1 MPKSQFICVGGER
14 MKIVDCGATATKKNI
29 VLFVDDELHILSAI
43 RRAVVDEPFV
53 SLFANSGKEA
63 LTFFENHEVS
73 VLVTDMRMPGMDGLA
88 LLKAVREI
96 SPKTI
101 RIVLSGYT
109 QLSQVLVTVNQAE
122 IFQFISKPWK
132 MEEELLLIV
141 RRGIERYNL
150 EAERNS
156 LRDGLEQ
163 KNHAVMN
170 ILRKMEQKLA
180 NEKKDI
186 ASVKHLN
193 HWMFAF
199 WKRHFAANVGR
210 ISEDNDDN
218 VRDIELIETIHLA
231 YLSILP
237 TSFEGK
243 IISQAVEELERACA
257 DRLSMKTFREPDPVI
272 WGYFDVVTM
281 IVKIIVFLHEL
292 DATQKTELILT
303 KGKETEDTL
312 TLVFEG
318 KPSDAARLDQSRLKI
333 GYALLYEIGRHY
345 NIRLEPIRS
354 GGGIEGLQ
362 MHWQGMLVNRVATGA
377 DSAE

>member
-1 MPKSQFICVGGER
+1 
-14 MKIVDCGATATKKNI
+14 MKITENSVTADKKST

-88 LLKAVREI
+88 LMKAVREI

-156 LRDGLEQ
+156 LREGLEQ

-170 ILRKMEQKLA
+170 ILRKMEQKFA

-199 WKRHFAANVGR
+199 WKRHFAVNVGR
-210 ISEDNDDN
+210 ISENNHEDN
-218 VRDIELIETIHLA
+218 VRDIELIETIQLA

-237 TSFEGK
+237 TNYEGK
-243 IISQAVEELERACA
+243 MMSQAVEELVRACSG
-257 DRLSMKTFREPDPVI
+257 RLSIKAFREPDPVI
-272 WGYFDVVTM
+272 WGYFDVVAM

-292 DATQKTELILT
+292 DAAQKTELILT
-303 KGKETEDTL
+303 KGKETEETL

-318 KPSDAARLDQSRLKI
+318 KPSDAAKLDQSRLKI

-362 MHWQGMLVNRVATGA
+362 MHWQGMLANRVATSV